1 MENFGL
7 IINKGGNIIIND
19 LIKREKL
26 INLNNNSFLSD
37 KI

>member
-1 MENFGL
+1 MENL
-7 IINKGGNIIIND
+7 DVILNKGGNIIIND

-26 INLNNNSFLSD
+26 NNLNNNSFLGD